1 MTKNLNKITK
11 KLSKKKGK
19 LDSLHEKSRDAVRLR
34 RAGGREEKLARAAA
48 TTMKGRQ
55 IYVDRVAFFRDHT
68 KDLEAPLTS
77 EGAVSLLRQYLDRL
91 KPELQE
97 EQEARRKGRPPSKR
111 QEVLTEKIE
120 AEEKEYQTGFWMP
133 DLECEDSLR
142 RLRNWNEDWSAM
154 SNLKFVRLNKA
165 GDKRP
170 SLFPPKGLS

>member
-1 MTKNLNKITK
+1 MC
-11 KLSKKKGK
+11 
-19 LDSLHEKSRDAVRLR
+19 DAHYYTECSHADLR
-34 RAGGREEKLARAAA
+34 
-48 TTMKGRQ
+48 
-55 IYVDRVAFFRDHT
+55 IVDRVAFFRDHT

-77 EGAVSLLRQYLDRL
+77 EGAVSLLQQYLDRL

-111 QEVLTEKIE
+111 QEVLIEKIE

-142 RLRNWNEDWSAM
+142 RLRNWNKDWSAM
-154 SNLKFVRLNKA
+154 SNLKFVRLSKA